1 MTSQIRVDEITN
13 RSGLGTV
20 TIYDN
25 GFEFT
30 GVTTFTEDV
39 DITGGLTIGGVLTYE
54 DVTNI
59 DSVGVVTARGGLD
72 VSDTGTPV
80 NIDSTNS
87 GLNKIHFKTGGT
99 TSGYL
104 GNNSTY
110 FFSLSDSSGNQ
121 RVRHANSGL
130 YQVLDTSGN
139 VIHQMSGTG
148 KIGIGTAPVGDLT
161 VLTTSDGYVDI
172 NGSGGNGAEIRF
184 LKKSDRSQTYTIQ
197 NNGGANELAQHV
209 LASTSGQY
217 SWYIGGQSTSNLKL
231 RIDSAGKLSITGST
245 ANMEYLRM
253 GGNNDRGLRF
263 SSSTGSSSVGVVHTI
278 NAPGDSGAQG
288 EIVLQT
294 NSAERLRITSGG
306 QSKFTV
312 GTNKYVKIYAASHND
327 EADLGAGIA
336 FSRPSD
342 GADMLSGMFAHSN
355 TGLGIAARDHI
366 TFLTGGTSN
375 VSDTEERLRITST
388 GLVGI
393 GTNSPSGKLNIFGSD
408 SQLLNLVQ
416 DSGDLAIRLNDRG
429 VGSAYIKVRDNT
441 SGSLSFDTGGSER
454 LRITSGGITEFL
466 GTAIK
471 MPVGTSD
478 PGSAATGWAYYNS
491 SNAQLRIYDG
501 STWGGLRFSTKGSQT
516 NPATSSSDLSA
527 TGSLAQYYFSPDG
540 GTAFQNYACGG
551 LSNLGTIPSGGP
563 SWVST
568 HSSLIMI
575 VKGQVGQT
583 SQYVMSQANYLKFV
597 SESISRTTNTPYIYW
612 AVFDSGTL
620 WGITRTRWTGA
631 TYSSWASNHDWDTGE
646 PNPPS
651 GTVNW
656 DVWKTGS
663 GTTGNTLATGSYTV
677 SNSSSLVR
685 AVLPQQD
692 HNNAGTAYGI
702 HYKRTT
708 SGEHYPWFNSSGNC
722 VSNGYFLPSGTYNL
736 GTDTRYVHYIYL
748 ADS

>member
-30 GVTTFTEDV
+30 GVTTFTENV
-39 DITGGLTIGGVLTYE
+39 DIEGNLTIGGVLTYE

-139 VIHQMSGTG
+139 VIHQMSGAG

-161 VLTTSDGYVDI
+161 VLTTSNGYVDI
-172 NGSGGNGAEIRF
+172 SGSGGNGAEIKF
-184 LKKSDRSQTYTIQ
+184 LKKSDKSQTYTIQ

-217 SWYIGGQSTSNLKL
+217 SWYIGGQNQSNLKL
-231 RIDSAGKLSITGST
+231 RITSGGLIGIGTISPSGLIHAHAASGTQRSYLEASASHSFLRLKSGST
-245 ANMEYLRM
+245 SYN
-253 GGNNDRGLRF
+253 
-263 SSSTGSSSVGVVHTI
+263 SGVEFF
-278 NAPGDSGAQG
+278 SGASNIANING
-288 EIVLQT
+288 LGATGALQFEV
-294 NSAERLRITSGG
+294 NGSERLRIDSSGRVA
-306 QSKFTV
+306 V
-312 GTNKYVKIYAASHND
+312 GSNSYIGGAAL
-327 EADLGAGIA
+327 AVL
-336 FSRPSD
+336 
-342 GADMLSGMFAHSN
+342 
-355 TGLGIAARDHI
+355 
-366 TFLTGGTSN
+366 GTSN
-375 VSDTEERLRITST
+375 TPNTYGCFAIGRVGANPTT
-388 GLVGI
+388 G
-393 GTNSPSGKLNIFGSD
+393 TA
-408 SQLLNLVQ
+408 
-416 DSGDLAIRLNDRG
+416 LANIRLNGGAVGTRRG
-429 VGSAYIKVRDNT
+429 AEINAYADANWSDASSHPTRLTFHTVA
-441 SGSLSFDTGGSER
+441 SGSTSATER

-466 GTAIK
+466 GSAIK
-471 MPVGTSD
+471 MPVGASD

-501 STWGGLRFSTKGSQT
+501 STWGGVRFSTKGSQT

-527 TGSLAQYYFSPDG
+527 SGALAQYYFAPDG

-583 SQYVMSQANYLKFV
+583 SQYVMSQGNYLKFV

-631 TYSSWASNHDWDTGE
+631 TYSTWGSNHDWDTGE

-663 GTTGNTLATGSYTV
+663 GTTGNALSTNSYTV
-677 SNSSSLVR
+677 SNDSNLVR
-685 AVLPQQD
+685 AVLPQQS
-692 HNNAGTAYGI
+692 HNNAANAFGI
-702 HYKRTT
+702 HYKRLTT
-708 SGEHYPWFNSSGNC
+708 GEHYPWFNSSGNIT
-722 VSNGYFLPSGTYNL
+722 SNGYYNPSSSYNL
-736 GTDTRYVHYIYL
+736 GSDTRYVHYIYL